1 MVHFVGAGSGAADLI
16 TVRGAR
22 LLEEADVVIDF
33 STAAAMDALL
43 AACTEKKLPLVLC
56 TTGLS
61 DSQLEK
67 VQALSSVAPVLR
79 SANMSVGVNLLM
91 KLLKEAAA
99 KLAPAGFDMEIV
111 EKHHN
116 RKIDAPSGT
125 AIALGES
132 MNEALGGEYHF
143 VYDRSERHEKRDAKE
158 IGISAV
164 RGGTIVGEHEIIFA
178 GQDEV
183 ITFKHT
189 AFSRALFAKG
199 AVEAAKYLA
208 GKPAGRVREAG
219 KPAAPPAGDGGSL
232 RAAGR
237 GRGRGGR
244 VSLPVPEPGY
254 LPGGKLQNP

>member
-1 MVHFVGAGSGAADLI
+1 MINIILSGCCGYMGRVLTEMIAVEPDMQVTAGIDL
-16 TVRGAR
+16 VKKGDPGYPVFSDPSACDVP
-22 LLEEADVVIDF
+22 ADVMIDF
-33 STAAAMDALL
+33 SNFRAVDGLL
-43 AACTEKKLPLVLC
+43 DFCVKKELPLVLC
-56 TTGLS
+56 TTGLTEE
-61 DSQLEK
+61 QLEK
-67 VQALSSVAPVLR
+67 VQEDSRKIAILR

-208 GKPAGRVREAG
+208 GKPAGLYDMSQVI
-219 KPAAPPAGDGGSL
+219 
-232 RAAGR
+232 
-237 GRGRGGR
+237 
-244 VSLPVPEPGY
+244 
-254 LPGGKLQNP
+254 

>member
-1 MVHFVGAGSGAADLI
+1 MINVILSGCCGYMGRVLTEMIAAEPDMQVTAGIDLLQRDDLGYPVYTDPAACDAAAD
-16 TVRGAR
+16 VM
-22 LLEEADVVIDF
+22 IDF
-33 STAAAMDALL
+33 SNFRAVDGLL
-43 AACTEKKLPLVLC
+43 DYCVSRGLPIVLC

-61 DSQLEK
+61 ETQLEK
-67 VQALSSVAPVLR
+67 VAEDSQKIAILR
-79 SANMSVGVNLLM
+79 SANMSVGINLLM

-125 AIALGES
+125 AIALGEC
-132 MNEALGGEYHF
+132 MNEALDGAYHF
-143 VYDRSERHEKRDAKE
+143 VYDRSERHEKRDGKE

-189 AFSRALFAKG
+189 AYSRALFAKG
-199 AVEAAKYLA
+199 AVQAAKFLA
-208 GKPAGRVREAG
+208 GKPAGLYDMSQV
-219 KPAAPPAGDGGSL
+219 
-232 RAAGR
+232 
-237 GRGRGGR
+237 
-244 VSLPVPEPGY
+244 V
-254 LPGGKLQNP
+254 

>member
-1 MVHFVGAGSGAADLI
+1 MIKVILSGCSGYMGKVLTEMIAAEPEMEIAAGIDPVKKDDLGYP
-16 TVRGAR
+16 VFSEPSSCDAQ
-22 LLEEADVVIDF
+22 ADVMIDF
-33 STAAAMDALL
+33 SNFRAVDGLL
-43 AACTEKKLPLVLC
+43 DYCVSKGLPLVLC

-61 DSQLEK
+61 EEQLAK
-67 VQALSSVAPVLR
+67 VQEDSGKIAILR
-79 SANMSVGVNLLM
+79 SANMSVGINLLM

-132 MNEALGGEYHF
+132 MNEALDGQYHF
-143 VYDRSERHEKRDAKE
+143 VFDRSERHEKRDGKE

-189 AFSRALFAKG
+189 AYSRALFARG

-208 GKPAGRVREAG
+208 GKPAGMYDMSQVI
-219 KPAAPPAGDGGSL
+219 
-232 RAAGR
+232 
-237 GRGRGGR
+237 
-244 VSLPVPEPGY
+244 
-254 LPGGKLQNP
+254 